1 MKKMTTAVLLA
12 AAAASCL
19 PSARSSGA
27 LPLPEMIVN
36 AQADG
41 FGSASYAYGPTII
54 RTHGVYHAYFCST
67 PSGQGGQAD
76 LDDIR
81 HIHSTDLVHWSA
93 PEDLMR
99 PTANERSNCDP
110 SVVLFNAGD
119 GPYYYMFYTGNVRNV
134 QSAMFVARSISPDGP
149 FLKLTD
155 RGTWESQPPDP
166 HVIVRPFQNTADPD
180 PAGIYGAGQPSVV
193 VRNHTLIMWY
203 MDDTQTLPG
212 NHVQRIYER
221 YSSDGK
227 SWSSPATTNVAYT
240 NSIDV
245 KYDPATKRFVMFGID
260 NQFGASS
267 LVVRTSPDGVF
278 TWSDEHVLCDA
289 TCFPPGASN
298 PGVSGD
304 EQGTLLDG
312 SPIMVAYAAPYVL
325 GQPAVWANWDLYG
338 SLVTHSQIYA
348 RTPNLFMVAGGE
360 TATHSTEVHVLT
372 AASFYSKFSL
382 HTRTPLGVNDG
393 SLDYE
398 LADWTHSGA
407 PDLGLVKKF
416 NTSSGMTEVHI
427 LSASGNYQHY
437 VGHTITAQ
445 PPTDDTFQFR
455 FVDYDGDGIPD
466 LAVIHTSDTASGHT
480 EIRILSGVSGYRSDL
495 LIDPVTDSPFVA
507 TAFRTFTANA
517 SFYMLDWDQDG
528 APDLALVL
536 GGTTGSGNK
545 EVHIVSAASGFQ
557 QFLVHAATTLAED
570 DGPFQYQFTDWDGD
584 GVPDLVAIKQARTGS
599 GTTEV
604 HVLSGASGFTQ
615 FLLHQPTALPQ
626 TDDTSALLMPAW

>member
-1 MKKMTTAVLLA
+1 MKKITTAVLLA
-12 AAAASCL
+12 AAGASFL
-19 PSARSSGA
+19 PSARSTGA
-27 LPLPEMIVN
+27 LSPPEMIVN
-36 AQADG
+36 SQADA

-54 RTHGVYHAYFCST
+54 RTQGVYHAYFCST
-67 PSGQGGQAD
+67 PSGQGGRSD

-81 HIHSTDLVHWSA
+81 HIHSTDLVHWSS

-99 PTANERSNCDP
+99 PTANEGSNCDP

-119 GPYYYMFYTGNVRNV
+119 GSYYYMFYTGNVRNV
-134 QSAMFVARSISPDGP
+134 QSAMFVARSISPEGP

-155 RGTWESQPPDP
+155 RGTWESQPPEP

-180 PAGIYGAGQPSVV
+180 PTGIYGAGQPSVV
-193 VRNHTLIMWY
+193 VRNYALIMWY
-203 MDDTQTLPG
+203 MCDSQILSG
-212 NHVQRIYER
+212 SHIQRIYER

-227 SWSSPATTNVAYT
+227 SLSSPATTNVAYT

-304 EQGTLLDG
+304 DQGAFLDG
-312 SPIMVAYAAPYVL
+312 SPIMIAYAAPYVL
-325 GQPAVWANWDLYG
+325 EQPSVWANWNLYG
-338 SLVTHSQIYA
+338 SLVARSQIYA
-348 RTPNLFMVAGGE
+348 RTPDLFMVEGGE
-360 TATHSTEVHVLT
+360 TATHSTEVHVLS
-372 AASFYSKFSL
+372 AASAYGTFSL

-398 LADWTHSGA
+398 LADWSHGGS

-416 NTSSGMTEVHI
+416 NTASGMTEVHI
-427 LSASGNYQHY
+427 LSAPSNYQDY
-437 VGHTITAQ
+437 LGHAITAQ

-466 LAVIHTSDTASGHT
+466 L
-480 EIRILSGVSGYRSDL
+480 
-495 LIDPVTDSPFVA
+495 
-507 TAFRTFTANA
+507 
-517 SFYMLDWDQDG
+517 
-528 APDLALVL
+528 
-536 GGTTGSGNK
+536 
-545 EVHIVSAASGFQ
+545 
-557 QFLVHAATTLAED
+557 
-570 DGPFQYQFTDWDGD
+570 
-584 GVPDLVAIKQARTGS
+584 
-599 GTTEV
+599 
-604 HVLSGASGFTQ
+604 
-615 FLLHQPTALPQ
+615 
-626 TDDTSALLMPAW
+626 